1 MRTKLSLFLLILAL
15 SKAFAKATAFKATA
29 LCSVLCALSFVPCAL
44 SQIPQGFNY
53 QAVARNGAG
62 EPIGNTAMPVMIT
75 IQGDSLGTDI
85 IWKELHSS
93 VTTTAQGAINIVLG
107 RGAKQAGS
115 ASTFSAIDWS
125 ITPRFIKTE
134 INYNGWK
141 AMGVTRLW
149 SVPYAMMAGGTGAP
163 FKKLSVNGE
172 TAINDEAL
180 FEVKNKDG
188 NTVFAVYNEGVRVY
202 VSDGE
207 KGIKGGFAVGG
218 FGTDK
223 AESQKYLVVSKDSVR
238 IYLDTN
244 PATKKLKGGF
254 AVGGYDMT
262 KGTSVEDYLQVTR
275 DSTRIYVKENAGKK
289 LKGGFAVGG
298 FDVTKGTQNITPFTS
313 LTSDNYLI
321 GHRAGSSITS
331 GRYNSFLGYEAGF
344 SNTSGHSNIL
354 LGFRSGH
361 SNTGGSYNIFLGDS
375 AGVSNTTGEVNVF
388 MGFKAGFSNTTG
400 NYNILI
406 GDSAG
411 AANTTG
417 LANVFVGNWAGYMNT
432 TGQRNVILGV
442 AGYETTTGQGNVFL
456 GTFAG
461 TKNHEGN
468 RNVYIGDYAGAYTSG
483 GDENVFVGKSAGAL
497 SLKGYRNVFLGAWA
511 GNQVD
516 SAKYCVFLGPSAGWS
531 SKRGERNVFIGPFSG
546 YSNEGTDNVF
556 LGNEAGYYETSS
568 NKLYISNSAT
578 TSPLLYGEFN
588 MGMLVVN
595 GNRWNNLAERTFF
608 VNGSAGGLYP
618 WYNDSDMRLKHD
630 IATIP
635 DALQKVLK
643 LRGVNFLW
651 NNPAMGMEGLQMGF
665 IGQEAFEVVPEIVSV
680 NSDHY
685 SMQYAPVTALLVEA
699 VKEQQS
705 IIEKQQVEI
714 ERLKSLENE
723 ISELKAIVSGLRK

>member
-1 MRTKLSLFLLILAL
+1 MKTKLSFLYLVSFVLCLAL
-15 SKAFAKATAFKATA
+15 SPE
-29 LCSVLCALSFVPCAL
+29 PCAL

-53 QAVARNGAG
+53 QAVARKTSG
-62 EPIGNTAMPVMIT
+62 EPVVNTSLPVMMT
-75 IQGDSLGTDI
+75 IQADSAGSTV

-93 VTTTAQGAINIVLG
+93 VTSNGEGVINLVIGKGV
-107 RGAKQAGS
+107 KQSGT
-115 ASTFSAIDWS
+115 ASTFAAIDWS
-125 ITPRFIKTE
+125 ITPKFIKTE
-134 INYNGWK
+134 IDYNGWK
-141 AMGVTRLW
+141 TMGVTRLW
-149 SVPYAMMAGGTGAP
+149 SVPYAMTAGGSGAP

-207 KGIKGGFAVGG
+207 KGLKGGFAVGG

-298 FDVTKGTQNITPFTS
+298 FDVTKGIQNITPFTS

-321 GHRAGSSITS
+321 GHRAGSLITT
-331 GRYNSFLGYEAGF
+331 GRFNSFLGYEAGF

-354 LGFRSGH
+354 LGFKAGH

-388 MGFKAGFSNTTG
+388 MGFKAGASNTTG

-411 AANTTG
+411 VSNTTG
-417 LANVFVGNWAGYMNT
+417 IANVFVGNWAGFMNT

-442 AGYETTTGQGNVFL
+442 AGYETTTGLGNVFL

-461 TKNHEGN
+461 TKNHEGSK
-468 RNVYIGDYAGAYTSG
+468 NVYIGDYAGCYTSG
-483 GDENVFVGKSAGAL
+483 GNENVFVGKSAGAL
-497 SLKGYRNVFLGAWA
+497 TLKGIRNVFLGAWA

-516 SAKYCVFLGPSAGWS
+516 SAKFCVYLGTSAGWS
-531 SKRGERNVFIGPFSG
+531 SKNGERNVFIGPFSG
-546 YSNEGTDNVF
+546 YSNEGTDNLF

-588 MGMLVVN
+588 MGRLVVN

-608 VNGSAGGLYP
+608 VNGTAGGLAA
-618 WYNDSDMRLKHD
+618 WYNDSDVRLKHD
-630 IATIP
+630 VISIP

-651 NNPAMGMEGLQMGF
+651 NNPSEGMEGLQMGF
-665 IGQEAFEVVPEIVSV
+665 IGQEAYEVVPEVV
-680 NSDHY
+680 TLRNDRF
-685 SMQYAPVTALLVEA
+685 SMQYAPITALLVEA

-705 IIEKQQVEI
+705 VIEKQQAEI
-714 ERLKSLENE
+714 ERLKALENE
-723 ISELKAIVSGLRK
+723 VAELKQLVNRLVR

>member
-1 MRTKLSLFLLILAL
+1 MK
-15 SKAFAKATAFKATA
+15 SKIF
-29 LCSVLCALSFVPCAL
+29 LSFVLGL
-44 SQIPQGFNY
+44 SSFIFYPGEAQIPQGFNY
-53 QAVARNGAG
+53 QAVATNTSGY
-62 EPIGNTAMPVMIT
+62 PIANTAMPVMVT
-75 IQGDSLGTDI
+75 IQADSLGSNI

-93 VTTTAQGAINIVLG
+93 ITTNSHGVINIVLG
-107 RGAKQAGS
+107 RGVKQSGS
-115 ASTFSAIDWS
+115 AATFSVIDWS
-125 ITPRFIKTE
+125 ITPKFIKTE
-134 INYNGWK
+134 IDYNGWK
-141 AMGVTRLW
+141 TMGVSRLW
-149 SVPYAMMAGGTGAP
+149 SVPFAMAAGNLGGPINKLAVTGQT
-163 FKKLSVNGE
+163 SQ
-172 TAINDEAL
+172 NDEAL

-207 KGIKGGFAVGG
+207 KGLKGGFAVGG

-223 AESQKYLVVSKDSVR
+223 AESQKYLVVSKDSIR
-238 IYLDTN
+238 LYLDTDTT
-244 PATKKLKGGF
+244 TKRLKGGF

-275 DSTRIYVKENAGKK
+275 DSTRIYVKEDATKK

-298 FDVTKGTQNITPFTS
+298 FDITKGTQNITPFTS

-321 GHRAGSSITS
+321 GHRAGSLITS

-344 SNTSGHSNIL
+344 SNTSGRSNIL

-361 SNTGGSYNIFLGDS
+361 SNTEGSYNIFLGDS

-461 TKNHEGN
+461 TKNHDGN
-468 RNVYIGDYAGAYTSG
+468 RNVYIGDYAGVKTSG

-497 SLKGYRNVFLGAWA
+497 SLTGFRNVFLGAWA

-516 SAKYCVFLGPSAGWS
+516 SAKYCIFLGSSAGWS
-531 SKRGERNVFIGPFSG
+531 SKNGLRNIFIGPYAG
-546 YSNEGTDNVF
+546 YSNEGSDNVF
-556 LGNEAGYYETSS
+556 LGNEAGFYETSS
-568 NKLYISNSAT
+568 NKLYIANTAT
-578 TSPLLYGEFN
+578 TSPLIYGEFDY
-588 MGMLVVN
+588 GRVVIN
-595 GNRWNNLAERTFF
+595 GNGGDNIGVQNFF
-608 VNGSAGGLYP
+608 VNGTAGGQSA
-618 WYNDSDMRLKHD
+618 WFNWSDERMKHD

-635 DALQKVLK
+635 DALEKVLK

-651 NNPAMGMEGLQMGF
+651 NEPIAGMEGVQMGF
-665 IGQEAFEVVPEIVSV
+665 IGQEAYEVVPEVVSLK
-680 NSDHY
+680 NDSF
-685 SMQYAPVTALLVEA
+685 SMQYAPITALLVEA

-705 IIEKQQVEI
+705 IIEKQQSEI

-723 ISELKAIVSGLRK
+723 ISELKAIVNGLVK